1 MQLLYTHRND
11 ALRRALRAAVASHR
25 PAALRAL
32 LNSQGNQAFAWAL
45 SDLSGRVIAD
55 ALSMLVAADRAAVL
69 CHLPRAARNR
79 LREAEGLH
87 AHAPLYAR
95 SVAPASSLFPR
106 W

>member
-1 MQLLYTHRND
+1 MLFLYTHRND
-11 ALRRALRAAVASHR
+11 ALQRALRAAVASHR

-32 LNSQGNQAFAWAL
+32 LTSHGNRAFAGAL

-55 ALSMLVAADRAAVL
+55 ALSMLFASDRAAVL

-87 AHAPLYAR
+87 AREPFHAR
-95 SVAPASSLFPR
+95 SVAPASPLFLL